1 MGSAGLIPHQS
12 LTADTEGTSRHRTFS
27 SSFFNIC
34 NITYFYFS
42 AENDIESSTFLGF
55 VCSKAMF
62 RIQPTALPKPQ
73 LRPALC
79 GDSEAASTPPEAG
92 LGVGLQV
99 GVGGGVRDMWCSSVF
114 AFQLKVTVEVG
125 VASGVRG
132 RALMSSSL

>member
-34 NITYFYFS
+34 SITCFYFS

-79 GDSEAASTPPEAG
+79 GDSEAG

-99 GVGGGVRDMWCSSVF
+99 GVGGGVRDMWCSSAF

-125 VASGVRG
+125 VACGVRG
-132 RALMSSSL
+132 RAPMSSSL